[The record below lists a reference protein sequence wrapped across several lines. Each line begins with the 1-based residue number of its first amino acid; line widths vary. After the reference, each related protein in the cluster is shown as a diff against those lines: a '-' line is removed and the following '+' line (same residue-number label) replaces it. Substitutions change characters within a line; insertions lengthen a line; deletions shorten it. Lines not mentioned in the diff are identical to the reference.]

1 MGDPKQQKSLEVRV
15 SNIVD
20 HHDPHIDKGS
30 DDKNKCSVH
39 YKNGEALHLAANT
52 ITIAFFNTYDRRS
65 TEIVDVRQVPR
76 RFALN
81 IRTSLNPENRTS
93 GCVIFVTGNDF

>member
-30 DDKNKCSVH
+30 DDKNTCLVH
-39 YKNGEALHLAANT
+39 YQNGEALHLAASTN
-52 ITIAFFNTYDRRS
+52 TIAFFNMYDRRCA
-65 TEIVDVRQVPR
+65 EIVDVRHVPR

-81 IRTSLNPENRTS
+81 IHTSLNPENRTS
-93 GCVIFVTGNDF
+93 GCVIFMTGNDF